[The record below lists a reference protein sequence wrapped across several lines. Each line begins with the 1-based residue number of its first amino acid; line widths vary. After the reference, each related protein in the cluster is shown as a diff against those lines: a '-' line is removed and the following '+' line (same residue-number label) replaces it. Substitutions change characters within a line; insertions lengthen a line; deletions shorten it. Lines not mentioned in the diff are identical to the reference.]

1 MELFIA
7 EVTNFVHSSI
17 VGLSQPGSHQTQ
29 LTLSLLFIFTD
40 ETIFYILMPT
50 QISNICAGQQDFS
63 ECCSRKIVEHI
74 LAQSLAFGASKSP
87 DTRGNFTH
95 CSKHFWSTYQKS
107 LNVIGDGVPNIVTQ

>member
-50 QISNICAGQQDFS
+50 QIYAFKHLCRPAGF
-63 ECCSRKIVEHI
+63 
-74 LAQSLAFGASKSP
+74 F
-87 DTRGNFTH
+87 
-95 CSKHFWSTYQKS
+95 
-107 LNVIGDGVPNIVTQ
+107 